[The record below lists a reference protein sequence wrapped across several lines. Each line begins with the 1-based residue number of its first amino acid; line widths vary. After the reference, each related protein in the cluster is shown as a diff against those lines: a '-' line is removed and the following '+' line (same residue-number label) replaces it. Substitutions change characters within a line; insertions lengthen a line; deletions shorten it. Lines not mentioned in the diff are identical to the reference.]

1 MTLRTPLGRLR
12 LAGLYEG
19 ISYLVLLLIAMPL
32 KYFADFPMAVTIVG
46 ALHGLLFVLFLI
58 AVAHVMFV
66 HRWSIMRGI
75 GALIASLVPFGT
87 FVLDVQLKR
96 DQRQ

>member
-1 MTLRTPLGRLR
+1 MTWRTPLGRLR
-12 LAGLYEG
+12 LAALYEG

-32 KYFADFPMAVTIVG
+32 KYFADFPMAVRIVG

-58 AVAHVMFV
+58 AVAQVMFV

>member
-1 MTLRTPLGRLR
+1 MTFKTPLGRLR
-12 LAGLYEG
+12 LIALYEG

-32 KYFADFPMAVTIVG
+32 KYFADLPMAVSIVG

-58 AVAHVMFV
+58 AVAHVMIV
-66 HRWSIMRGI
+66 HRWSVLRGL

-96 DQRQ
+96 DQLR

>member
-1 MTLRTPLGRLR
+1 MTWRTPLGRLR
-12 LAGLYEG
+12 LAALYEG

-32 KYFADFPMAVTIVG
+32 KYFADFPMAVRIVG
-46 ALHGLLFVLFLI
+46 VLHGLLFILFLI
-58 AVAHVMFV
+58 AVAQVMFV

>member
-12 LAGLYEG
+12 LAALYEG

-32 KYFADFPMAVTIVG
+32 KYFADIPMAVTIAG

-96 DQRQ
+96 DQRK

>member
-1 MTLRTPLGRLR
+1 MTWRTPLGRLR
-12 LAGLYEG
+12 LAALYEG

-32 KYFADFPMAVTIVG
+32 KYFADFPMAVRIVG
-46 ALHGLLFVLFLI
+46 ALHGLLFILFLI
-58 AVAHVMFV
+58 AVAQVMFV

>member
-1 MTLRTPLGRLR
+1 MTLKTPLGRLR
-12 LAGLYEG
+12 LIALYEG

-32 KYFADFPMAVTIVG
+32 KYFADLPMAVSIVG

-66 HRWSIMRGI
+66 HRWSVLRGI

-96 DQRQ
+96 DQLR